1 MAIRFQR
8 QTNTWHADLADEDAL
23 RKKLQTRFDEARALG
38 LDSTQARAHMGNV
51 ILGGE
56 KKQFNSVTQSLQSPR
71 GNLPRWKNVAKDAET
86 KRIRAAQLA
95 EQTPKYIE
103 SLYGKTGRRVLK
115 LAGQE
120 DHHMLFRILFAPFY
134 KGLNEREAAEMTQT
148 LYESGFPLG
157 NIEENLTYLD
167 KDLHKQ
173 LHGWAIENQIQV
185 SNWSMDEWEA
195 GERNIMKGLARGGA
209 DNEIYVNPK
218 KLKAADRKAG
228 IREIPQAQFPAI
240 ADLPDNVRDRV
251 GLFEQ
256 RKREAIRWGDLIHDP
271 LLEKTSEIMTEQEVR
286 TFGAARSR
294 KKQEILQELVDKNRR
309 LSTVARLEGDM
320 NLKSGTIRGL
330 IGADMQNLSIL
341 EESLTNMSKMAP
353 KFRGATSVLGVG
365 DAFAQSALGFARG
378 DFVGGT
384 VAGTLGAAQLAGQSA
399 AVQKRFAKLAGELIA
414 KRGSKSALK
423 FIPGV
428 DIALSGAE
436 SWGYL
441 TEGKW
446 DQAGIAALSGAIGW
460 VPGMGDFGAAL
471 LDATNTAID
480 IKRMDLKQKGDA
492 PDLTEDLP
500 DTDPKI
506 LKRNRMANM
515 IGEASDHYDP
525 GLFRTI
531 SGAIN

>member
-1 MAIRFQR
+1 MAIKFQ
-8 QTNTWHADLADEDAL
+8 QTTNTWHADLEDEP
-23 RKKLQTRFDEARALG
+23 KLIKRLQERFDEARGLG
-38 LDSTQARAHMGNV
+38 LDSTQTRVHMGNV
-51 ILGGE
+51 VLGGE
-56 KKQFNSVTQSLQSPR
+56 KKQFEAVTQALKRPS
-71 GNLPRWKNVAKDAET
+71 GKLPRWKNVAKDAET

-95 EQTPKYIE
+95 EQTPKYLE

-185 SNWSMDEWEA
+185 SNWSMDDWEA

-218 KLKAADRKAG
+218 KITKADIDAGVRK
-228 IREIPQAQFPAI
+228 IPQAKFPAI

-271 LLEKTSEIMTEQEVR
+271 LLEKTAEIMTEQEYR
-286 TFGAARSR
+286 TFGPMKGR
-294 KKQEILQELVDKNRR
+294 KKQEILQELVEKNRR
-309 LSTVARLEGDM
+309 LSTISRLEGDM
-320 NLKSGTIRGL
+320 SLKSGTVRGL
-330 IGADMQNLSIL
+330 IGANMQNLPIL
-341 EESLTNMSKMAP
+341 EDSLKKMSKMAP
-353 KFRGATSVLGVG
+353 RFRGATSVLGVG
-365 DAFAQSALGFARG
+365 DAFAQAGLGFARG

-384 VAGTLGAAQLAGQSA
+384 VAGTLGAAQLAGQSP
-399 AVQKRFAKLAGELIA
+399 AVQKRFASLAAELIA
-414 KRGSKSALK
+414 KRGTKSALK
-423 FIPGV
+423 AIPGV

-460 VPGMGDFGAAL
+460 VPGLGDFGAAL

-480 IKRMDLKQKGDA
+480 IKRMDMHKKDGKVYDS
-492 PDLTEDLP
+492 DGVEIN
-500 DTDPKI
+500 PK
-506 LKRNRMANM
+506 KVRNRTM
-515 IGEASDHYDP
+515 IGTIRAS
-525 GLFRTI
+525 T
-531 SGAIN
+531 

>member
-1 MAIRFQR
+1 MAIRFFR
-8 QTNTWHADLADEDAL
+8 NENKWTATKADEEAL
-23 RKKLQTRFDEARALG
+23 RKRLQKRFDEARALG
-38 LDSTQARAHMGNV
+38 LDSTQTRAHIGTVV
-51 ILGGE
+51 IDGE
-56 KKQFNSVTQSLQSPR
+56 TKQFNAVTQALKSKR
-71 GNLPRWKNVAKDAET
+71 GNLPAFKNVAKDAET

-95 EQTPKYIE
+95 EETPKYLE

-185 SNWSMDEWEA
+185 SNWSMDDWEA

-218 KLKAADRKAG
+218 KITKADIDAGVRK
-228 IREIPQAQFPAI
+228 IPQAKFPAI

-271 LLEKTSEIMTEQEVR
+271 LLEKTAEIMTEQEYR
-286 TFGAARSR
+286 TFGPMKGR
-294 KKQEILQELVDKNRR
+294 KKQEILQELVEKNRR
-309 LSTVARLEGDM
+309 LSTISRLEGDM
-320 NLKSGTIRGL
+320 SLKSGTVRGL
-330 IGADMQNLSIL
+330 IGANMQNLPIL
-341 EESLTNMSKMAP
+341 EDSLKKMSKMAP
-353 KFRGATSVLGVG
+353 RFRGATSVLGVG
-365 DAFAQSALGFARG
+365 DAFAQAGLGFARG

-384 VAGTLGAAQLAGQSA
+384 VAGTLGAAQLAGQSP
-399 AVQKRFAKLAGELIA
+399 AVQKRFASLAAELIA
-414 KRGSKSALK
+414 KRGTKSALK
-423 FIPGV
+423 AIPGV

-460 VPGMGDFGAAL
+460 VPGLGDFGAAL

-480 IKRMDLKQKGDA
+480 IKRMDMHKKDGKVYDS
-492 PDLTEDLP
+492 DGVEI
-500 DTDPKI
+500 DPK
-506 LKRNRMANM
+506 KVRNRTM
-515 IGEASDHYDP
+515 IGTIRAS
-525 GLFRTI
+525 T
-531 SGAIN
+531 

>member
-1 MAIRFQR
+1 MAIKFNKAQ
-8 QTNTWHADLADEDAL
+8 NLWYADLEDEPEL
-23 RKKLQTRFDEARALG
+23 KKILQKRFDEARALG
-38 LDSTQARAHMGNV
+38 LDSTQTRAHMGNV
-51 ILGGE
+51 MLGGE
-56 KKQFNSVTQSLQSPR
+56 KKQFDAVTQALNRPS
-71 GNLPRWKNVAKDAET
+71 GKLPRWKNVQKDAET

-95 EQTPKYIE
+95 EQTPKYLE
-103 SLYGKTGRRVLK
+103 SLYGKTGRKVLK

-157 NIEENLTYLD
+157 NIEENLIYLD

-185 SNWSMDEWEA
+185 SNWSMDDWEA

-228 IREIPQAQFPAI
+228 IREIPQAKFHAI

-271 LLEKTSEIMTEQEVR
+271 LLEKTAEVMTEQEVR

-294 KKQEILQELVDKNRR
+294 KKQEILQELVEKNRR
-309 LSTVARLEGDM
+309 LSTISRLEGDM
-320 NLKSGTIRGL
+320 SLKSGTVRGL
-330 IGADMQNLSIL
+330 IGANMQNLPIL
-341 EESLTNMSKMAP
+341 EDSLKKMSRMAP

-365 DAFAQSALGFARG
+365 DAFAQAGLGFARG
-378 DFVGGT
+378 DFIGGT
-384 VAGTLGAAQLAGQSA
+384 VAGTLGAAQLAGQSP
-399 AVQKRFAKLAGELIA
+399 AVQARFAKLAGELIA
-414 KRGSKSALK
+414 KRGTKTALK
-423 FIPGV
+423 AIPGV

-436 SWGYL
+436 SWGYI

-460 VPGMGDFGAAL
+460 VPGLGDFGAAL

-480 IKRMDLKQKGDA
+480 IKRMDMHKKDGKVYDS
-492 PDLTEDLP
+492 DGVEI
-500 DTDPKI
+500 DPK
-506 LKRNRMANM
+506 KVRNRTM
-515 IGEASDHYDP
+515 IG
-525 GLFRTI
+525 TI
-531 SGAIN
+531 RAAA